1 MIPNLFAEVPGDFT
15 GLTIAAF
22 LIFAVL
28 VTLVVMFGIGLKLL
42 ERYVVLLEK
51 QQQADNQAAAD
62 YAEREAQHP
71 TAMLAFPV
79 TPAVSPVSAQTTG
92 VGAMQVTAH
101 SAGSQPGEEISA
113 EIAATIAAA
122 IAMTLNKPHRILGVS
137 PVMQPMLQPQWVPGF
152 VVSPWAV
159 EGRAQIFSGRRVR

>member
-1 MIPNLFAEVPGDFT
+1 MIPNLFAQAPSDSI

-22 LIFAVL
+22 LIVAVL
-28 VTLVVMFGIGLKLL
+28 GALVVMFGIALKLF

-51 QQQADNQAAAD
+51 QQQSDNQAAAD
-62 YAEREAQHP
+62 YAEREAHHP

-79 TPAVSPVSAQTTG
+79 SPAAQPVAARASGSA
-92 VGAMQVTAH
+92 AMQVTAN
-101 SAGSQPGEEISA
+101 SSSGQPGETISA

-122 IAMTLNKPHRILGVS
+122 VAMTLDKPHRILDVS
-137 PVMQPMLQPQWVPGF
+137 PVMQPMMQPQWVPGF